1 MRASRLRYAVRSG
14 RRDAC
19 TTNMSRLNFTI
30 SAEAPGSGARAGE
43 FETRHGRV
51 VTPVFMPVGTQ
62 ATVKCQ
68 NVETLRDSG
77 SSVLL
82 ANTYHLMLRP
92 GAVVF
97 EKFGGIHRFMNWDKP
112 VLTDSGGYQIFSLPH
127 ARKMN
132 ENGAQFQSYI
142 DGRWFLLSPETSIAM
157 QRAIGSDIMMVLD
170 QCIPSTATRS
180 EAEAAMELTHR
191 WAVRSLAARGD
202 DSWQAL
208 FGIVQGAAFPDLRA
222 KSAAFVTS
230 LPLDGFAVG
239 GLAVGE
245 TKEQREDLT
254 EASTTLLPQD
264 HPRYLMGVG
273 TPVDILEAVHRGVDM
288 FDCII
293 PTSLAQRGTAYTS
306 IGRLHMRRGL
316 YRLQDQPLDPDC
328 TCPTCRSYS
337 RAYVHH
343 LIKAE
348 ETLGWHLLGQHN
360 LYFYHRMMRE
370 IRERIVSGNF
380 VKYYREKRE
389 SWAHVDGDDAGT
401 IHPQPRAPRRMVLGD
416 YEVLTSPHG
425 FSSVRQCS
433 SGEVMHSVSDPVEEA
448 RLLYVEQSHLGA
460 RLRESGALDNCS
472 RERWSR
478 TAASGRGYS
487 DTPGT
492 SELVVWDVGL
502 GAATNAMAAVR
513 CFEDAL
519 KTHTSTPLRPLRMV
533 SFERDLDP
541 LRLAIRHS
549 ARFPHLHHAAPSAIL
564 AKAYWAHP
572 SGALQWD
579 LLEGDFLGKLDAAP
593 APDLIFY
600 DPFSFKTDTPLWTAA
615 TFARI
620 FAAVETKGAA
630 LYTYTTSTAVR
641 AALLNAG
648 FYVARGVPIAP
659 KSETTVAGTNPT
671 CLHVPG
677 YPPPPLLDR
686 IWLDRWERSGAR
698 IPADVAREAQ
708 GPFEERIRNHPQFVQ

>member
-1 MRASRLRYAVRSG
+1 MPVTLREF
-14 RRDAC
+14 
-19 TTNMSRLNFTI
+19 MSRVNFSI
-30 SAEAPGSGARAGE
+30 AAEAAGSGARAAE

-51 VTPVFMPVGTQ
+51 CTPVFMPVGTQ

-68 NVETLRDSG
+68 NVDTLRDSG
-77 SSVLL
+77 STVLL

-92 GAVVF
+92 GAEVF
-97 EKFGGIHRFMNWDKP
+97 EKFGGIHRFMNWDRP

-127 ARKMN
+127 ARKMD
-132 ENGAQFQSYI
+132 EAGAQFQSYI

-157 QRAIGSDIMMVLD
+157 QKSIGSDIMMVLD
-170 QCIPSTATRS
+170 QCIPSTADRA

-202 DSWQAL
+202 SPQAL

-222 KSAAFVTS
+222 TSAAQITS
-230 LPLDGFAVG
+230 LPFDGFAVG

-254 EASTTLLPQD
+254 EAATALLPRD
-264 HPRYLMGVG
+264 RPRYLMGVG

-316 YRLQDQPLDPDC
+316 YRLQEQPLDPAC
-328 TCPTCRSYS
+328 ACPTCRHYS

-343 LIKAE
+343 LIKTG

-370 IRERIVSGNF
+370 IRSAVMAGDF
-380 VKYYREKRE
+380 PDYYRQRRE
-389 SWAHVDGDDAGT
+389 SWAHVDGDDAET
-401 IHPQPRAPRRMVLGD
+401 RHPRPHQPRRMLLGD
-416 YEVLTSPHG
+416 YEVLTAPQG
-425 FSSVRQCS
+425 FSSIRQCS

-448 RLLYVEQSHLGA
+448 RLLYIEQSHLGA
-460 RLRESGALDNCS
+460 RLREGGDSAC
-472 RERWSR
+472 E
-478 TAASGRGYS
+478 
-487 DTPGT
+487 
-492 SELVVWDVGL
+492 ELVIWDVGL

-513 CFEDAL
+513 CFEEAL
-519 KTHTSTPLRPLRMV
+519 TTHVSSPLCPLHII

-564 AKAYWAHP
+564 RQAHWEHA
-572 SGALQWD
+572 SGRLRWT
-579 LLEGDFLGKLDAAP
+579 LLPGDFLEQMPGAAQ
-593 APDLIFY
+593 PDLIFY
-600 DPFSFKTDTPLWTAA
+600 DPFSFKTDGPLWTLEAFA
-615 TFARI
+615 KIFAR
-620 FAAVETKGAA
+620 VSQGATS
-630 LYTYTTSTAVR
+630 LYTYSTSTAVR
-641 AALLNAG
+641 AALLGAG
-648 FYVARGVPIAP
+648 FDVARGVPIGP
-659 KSETTVAGTNPT
+659 KSETTVACTRPAG
-671 CLHVPG
+671 LVSG
-677 YPPPPLLDR
+677 YPAPPRLDR
-686 IWLDRWERSGAR
+686 TWLERWERSGAKF
-698 IPADVAREAQ
+698 PAGVPPAAQ
-708 GPFEERIRNHPQFVQ
+708 DEFAERIRQHPQFAAARNSSAAAF